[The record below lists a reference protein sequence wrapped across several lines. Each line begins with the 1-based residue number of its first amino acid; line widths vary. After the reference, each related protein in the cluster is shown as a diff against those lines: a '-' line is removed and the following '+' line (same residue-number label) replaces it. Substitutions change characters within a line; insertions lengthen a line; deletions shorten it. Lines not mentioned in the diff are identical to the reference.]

1 MRARLSDSH
10 RSSKLCASLGKN
22 GATGQRPGRLGW
34 VMGRAVFSGPY
45 ELPQRESAQYAG
57 CASCRDYWVQC
68 SGVLQGGRNSY
79 RNISGRMGVKCL
91 NFCVSHYQLL
101 LLMLFSH
108 GQLRSTQDLAF
119 TFSSLMT
126 QRPPFLKAASSQNTN
141 DARRALLRVQSI
153 PCEGTLRQQPQ
164 QQ

>member
-1 MRARLSDSH
+1 MGDGQGGVQRSVRA
-10 RSSKLCASLGKN
+10 AS
-22 GATGQRPGRLGW
+22 
-34 VMGRAVFSGPY
+34 
-45 ELPQRESAQYAG
+45 RESAQYAG

-153 PCEGTLRQQPQ
+153 PCEGTSRQQPQ